1 LPSEGQSGEVPGDD
15 TTGVMLAA
23 RSDFF
28 GTPDRGGDQDW
39 FKVSLTAGTV
49 SEFLA
54 PDSGRTRENELTHYA
69 ADGSALACT
78 ALKLDFAQF
87 KYAPETDTEA
97 FLALSAAGGLSSG
110 DSTC

>member
-1 LPSEGQSGEVPGDD
+1 
-15 TTGVMLAA
+15 
-23 RSDFF
+23 
-28 GTPDRGGDQDW
+28 
-39 FKVSLTAGTV
+39 VSLTAGTV